1 MFPGNDL
8 HWRFYYVDRQWK
20 SIFTGG
26 LQLPACKND
35 DFYWPLA
42 LAGTINATKNRF
54 TTASID
60 LLCISAP
67 VYLLHVS
74 IPCMRTICLHL
85 HVREIRKCIH

>member
-1 MFPGNDL
+1 L
-8 HWRFYYVDRQWK
+8 HWRFYYVDHCFYYVDRQLK

-42 LAGTINATKNRF
+42 LAVTINATKNMF

-60 LLCISAP
+60 LL
-67 VYLLHVS
+67 Y
-74 IPCMRTICLHL
+74 
-85 HVREIRKCIH
+85 